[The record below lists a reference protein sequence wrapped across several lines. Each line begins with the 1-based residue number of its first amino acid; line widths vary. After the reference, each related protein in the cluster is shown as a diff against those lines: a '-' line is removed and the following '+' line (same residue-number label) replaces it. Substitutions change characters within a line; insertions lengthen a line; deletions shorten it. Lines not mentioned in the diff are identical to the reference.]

1 MTTPDPTDNLKD
13 EHTDLI
19 IIGAGIVGLAHAF
32 QAHRKGYT
40 VRIIERDAKPNGA
53 SIRNFGHCCITAQDG
68 EHLDTAYRSR
78 EGWLA
83 AAQAI
88 GFWAPEAGAVVV
100 ARSQTE
106 LAVLE
111 QLSDKR
117 GTDNVQLLTAE
128 QTTRRLT
135 SAGTPDPTICGGA
148 FLPADLRV
156 DPRTAAPDI
165 ADWLQNQDGIKF
177 LWGTAV
183 KDIQE
188 GGSVIT
194 SRGDFH
200 AGKVLVCVG
209 HDLDYLLPDVAARY
223 QVQRCALQMAMAPA
237 PPGYKLD
244 SAVLTGTSMTRYD
257 GFTTMPAADALRQE
271 IYSHSPELIDMGA
284 NVMFTRRP
292 DGTVLL
298 GDSHVYGQT
307 IGPFQDE
314 WMTSRLVREVEKLL
328 GSPLIVTQRWQGIYA
343 SSPLTS
349 LLVEDIGS
357 TTTAIT
363 VTSGIGMT
371 LSFGIAAET
380 IERL

>member
-1 MTTPDPTDNLKD
+1 MNSRDSLNRLDG
-13 EHTDLI
+13 ERTDLLI
-19 IIGAGIVGLAHAF
+19 VGAGIVGLAHAF
-32 QAHRKGYT
+32 EAHRKGYT
-40 VRIIERDAKPNGA
+40 VRIIERDARPNGA

-68 EHLDTAYRSR
+68 EYLDTAYRSR

-83 AAQAI
+83 AAAAV
-88 GFWAPEAGAVVV
+88 GFWSPEAGALVV
-100 ARSQTE
+100 ARSRTE

-117 GTDNVQLLTAE
+117 GTDSVQMLTAG
-128 QTTRRLT
+128 QTTDRLA
-135 SAGTPDPTICGGA
+135 SAGSPDAQICGGA

-165 ADWLQNQDGIKF
+165 ADWLQNQDGVQIE
-177 LWGTAV
+177 WGTAV
-183 KDIQE
+183 KDIQA
-188 GGSVIT
+188 GTVAT
-194 SRGDFH
+194 TRGDFH
-200 AGKVLVCVG
+200 ADKVLICVG
-209 HDLDYLLPDVAARY
+209 HDLDHLLPDLAARY
-223 QVQRCALQMAMAPA
+223 QVQRCALQMALAPA
-237 PPGYKLD
+237 PAGFTLD

-257 GFTTMPAADALRQE
+257 GFTTMPAAEALRQE
-271 IYSHSPELIDMGA
+271 IREHSPELIDIGA

-314 WMTSRLVREVEKLL
+314 WMTNRLVGEIEKIL
-328 GSPLIVTQRWQGIYA
+328 GTKLTVTQRWQGIYA

-349 LLVEDIGS
+349 LLREELDPV
-357 TTTAIT
+357 TTAIT

>member
-1 MTTPDPTDNLKD
+1 MNSKD
-13 EHTDLI
+13 TGNALDGERTDLLI
-19 IIGAGIVGLAHAF
+19 VGAGIVGLAHAF
-32 QAHRKGYT
+32 EAHRKGYT
-40 VRIIERDAKPNGA
+40 VRIIERDARPNGA

-83 AAQAI
+83 AAAAV
-88 GFWAPEAGAVVV
+88 GFWSPEAGALVV

-106 LAVLE
+106 LSVLE

-117 GTDNVQLLTAE
+117 GTDSVQLLTAA
-128 QTTRRLT
+128 QTADRL
-135 SAGTPDPTICGGA
+135 SPAGSPDPQICGGA

-165 ADWLQNQDGIKF
+165 ADWLQKQAGVQIQ
-177 LWGTAV
+177 WGTAV
-183 KDIQE
+183 KNIQD
-188 GGSVIT
+188 GTVAT
-194 SRGDFH
+194 TRGDFH
-200 AGKVLVCVG
+200 AGKVLICVG

-223 QVQRCALQMAMAPA
+223 QVRRCALQMALAPA
-237 PPGYKLD
+237 PAGFTLD

-257 GFTTMPAADALRQE
+257 GFTTMPAAEAVRQE
-271 IYSHSPELIDMGA
+271 IRGHSPELIDIGA

-314 WMTSRLVREVEKLL
+314 WMTTRLVGEIGKIL
-328 GSPLIVTQRWQGIYA
+328 GTRLTVTQRWQGIYA

-349 LLVEDIGS
+349 LLREELDAV
-357 TTTAIT
+357 TTAIT

>member
-1 MTTPDPTDNLKD
+1 MNTPDPTDTLKG

-19 IIGAGIVGLAHAF
+19 IVGAGIIGLAHAF
-32 QAHRKGYT
+32 EAHRKGYT
-40 VRIIERDAKPNGA
+40 VRIIERDARPNGA

-68 EHLDTAYRSR
+68 AHLDTAYRSR

-83 AAQAI
+83 AAQSI

-111 QLSDKR
+111 QLRDKR
-117 GTDNVQLLTAE
+117 GTDSVQLLTAE
-128 QTTRRLT
+128 QTAGQLA
-135 SAGTPDPTICGGA
+135 SAGTPDPDIRGGA

-165 ADWLQNQDGIKF
+165 AGWLQNQDGVNIH
-177 LWGTAV
+177 WGTAV
-183 KDIQE
+183 KDIQA
-188 GGSVIT
+188 GGSVTT

-200 AGKVLVCVG
+200 ADKVLVCVG

-237 PPGYKLD
+237 PQGYNLN

-271 IYSHSPELIDMGA
+271 IYSHSPELIDIGA

-314 WMTSRLVREVEKLL
+314 WMTSRLVREIEKLL
-328 GSPLIVTQRWQGIYA
+328 GAPLTVTQRWQGIYA

-349 LLVEDIGS
+349 LLVEDIDS

-380 IERL
+380 MDRL

>member
-1 MTTPDPTDNLKD
+1 MNQNVGSPKPLNA
-13 EHTDLI
+13 ERTDLI

-32 QAHRKGYT
+32 EAHRQGYT
-40 VRIIERDAKPNGA
+40 VRIIERDATPNGA
-53 SIRNFGHCCITAQDG
+53 SIRNFGHCCITAQEG
-68 EHLDTAYRSR
+68 KYLDTAYRSR

-83 AAQAI
+83 AAKAV
-88 GFWAPEAGAVVV
+88 GFWSPEAGAVVV
-100 ARSQTE
+100 ARSASE

-117 GTDNVQLLTAE
+117 GPENVELLTAE
-128 QTTRRLT
+128 HVASRL
-135 SAGTPDPTICGGA
+135 SSGHSVDPAIVGGA

-165 ADWLQNQDGIKF
+165 AAWLQNQPGVQIN
-177 LWGTAV
+177 WGTTV
-183 KDIQE
+183 KDI
-188 GGSVIT
+188 GNGAVAT
-194 SRGDFH
+194 TRGDFQ
-200 AGKVLVCVG
+200 ADKVLVCVG
-209 HDLDYLLPDVAARY
+209 HDLDYLFPEVTARY
-223 QVQRCALQMAMAPA
+223 QVQQCALQMAMAPA
-237 PPGYKLD
+237 PAGYTLD

-257 GFTTMPAADALRQE
+257 GFTTMPAGEEVRQE
-271 IYSHSPELIDMGA
+271 IFGHSPELIDMGA

-292 DGTVLL
+292 DGTLLL

-314 WMTSRLVREVEKLL
+314 WMTSRLVGEIERVL
-328 GSPLIVTQRWQGIYA
+328 GTSLTVTQRWQGIYA

-349 LLVEDIGS
+349 LLVEDINT

-380 IERL
+380 IGRL

>member
-1 MTTPDPTDNLKD
+1 MNSREFRNKLDG
-13 EHTDLI
+13 ERTDLLI
-19 IIGAGIVGLAHAF
+19 VGAGIVGLAHAF
-32 QAHRKGYT
+32 EAHRKGHT
-40 VRIIERDAKPNGA
+40 VRIIERDARPNGA

-83 AAQAI
+83 AAAAV
-88 GFWAPEAGAVVV
+88 GFWSPEAGALVV
-100 ARSQTE
+100 ARSKTE
-106 LAVLE
+106 LDVLE

-117 GTDNVQLLTAE
+117 GADSVQLLTAA
-128 QTTRRLT
+128 QTMEKLSPAG
-135 SAGTPDPTICGGA
+135 SADPQIRGGA

-165 ADWLQNQDGIKF
+165 AEWLQNQDGVQIK
-177 LWGTAV
+177 WGTAV
-183 KDIQE
+183 KDIQV
-188 GGSVIT
+188 GTVAT
-194 SRGDFH
+194 TRGDFH
-200 AGKVLVCVG
+200 ADKVLICVG
-209 HDLDYLLPDVAARY
+209 HDLDYLVPDVAARY
-223 QVQRCALQMAMAPA
+223 QVQRCALQMALAPA
-237 PPGYKLD
+237 PAGFNLD

-257 GFTTMPAADALRQE
+257 GFTTMPAAEAVRQE
-271 IYSHSPELIDMGA
+271 IRGNSPELIDIGA

-314 WMTSRLVREVEKLL
+314 WMTTRLVGEIEKIL
-328 GSPLIVTQRWQGIYA
+328 GTRLTVTQRWQGIYA

-349 LLVEDIGS
+349 LLREELDS
-357 TTTAIT
+357 STTAIT

>member
-1 MTTPDPTDNLKD
+1 MNSTVAEDQ
-13 EHTDLI
+13 HTDLI
-19 IIGAGIVGLAHAF
+19 IVGAGIIGLAHAYE
-32 QAHRKGYT
+32 ALRRGYS
-40 VRIIERDAKPNGA
+40 VRIIERDERPNGA

-68 EHLDTAYRSR
+68 PYLETAYRSR

-83 AAQAI
+83 AAQAM
-88 GFWAPEAGAVVV
+88 GFWAPAAGAVVV

-117 GTDNVQLLTAE
+117 GAENVQLLTSQE
-128 QTTRRLT
+128 VRGRLA
-135 SAGTPDPTICGGA
+135 SEGSPDNAILGGA

-156 DPRTAAPDI
+156 DPRTAAGDI
-165 ADWLQNQDGIKF
+165 ADWLQAQQDVSIHWRTTVLG
-177 LWGTAV
+177 
-183 KDIQE
+183 IQE
-188 GGSVIT
+188 GGTVST

-200 AGKVLVCVG
+200 ADKVLTCVG
-209 HDLDYLLPDVAARY
+209 HDLDYLFPEVADRY

-237 PPGYKLD
+237 PRGYNLD

-257 GFTTMPAADALRQE
+257 GFTTMPAAEALRQE
-271 IYSHSPELIDMGA
+271 IQGHSPELLDLGA

-292 DGTVLL
+292 DGTLLL
-298 GDSHVYGQT
+298 GDSHVYGKT
-307 IGPFQDE
+307 IDPFQEE
-314 WMTSRLVREVEKLL
+314 WMTARLVREIEKIL
-328 GSPLIVTQRWQGIYA
+328 GTSLTVTQRWQGIYA
-343 SSPLTS
+343 SSSLTS
-349 LLVEDIGS
+349 LLVEDIDP

-380 IERL
+380 VDRL